1 MVYELFPYVV
11 YMLYGVCTYL
21 LCVVLLHIIPV
32 LWPRQRHITGT
43 APHVQLDYVM
53 ISNISR
59 NMAMANDDLDW
70 SLVVMPDCPVAV
82 AESPYVHQRSSMD
95 LVMT

>member
-1 MVYELFPYVV
+1 MYLSFIQLVLVLHMVY
-11 YMLYGVCTYL
+11 
-21 LCVVLLHIIPV
+21 VLKPKRLN
-32 LWPRQRHITGT
+32 RHFSPLRIG
-43 APHVQLDYVM
+43 L
-53 ISNISR
+53 R
-59 NMAMANDDLDW
+59 NDLMTRDQDW